1 MVGLPSSTL
10 RDELET
16 ARFIVEAGASE
27 ARIYPTVVFRDTE
40 LCESAMNGDYVPL
53 SIEEAV
59 SRSAEVFKIFVDA
72 GVRVLRIGLCDSE
85 NLHSAE
91 TYYAG
96 PNEAAL
102 GELVIN
108 RYYLNLLRERLNGS
122 SVEKDSELLIYAPIG
137 HTSKIIGQH
146 KKNKNHL
153 LKEYAFSK
161 IKVIESEMIEEY
173 DVFLRIE
180 ERK

>member
-1 MVGLPSSTL
+1 MIGLPSSTL
-10 RDELET
+10 EDEIRT
-16 ARFIVEAGASE
+16 ARFIVSAGADE

-40 LCESAMNGDYVPL
+40 LYRSTITGEYKPL
-53 SIEEAV
+53 CVEDAV
-59 SRSAEVFKIFVDA
+59 SRSAEVFKIFVES
-72 GVRVLRIGLCDSE
+72 GVKVLRIGLCDSE
-85 NLHSAE
+85 NLHSDK
-91 TYYAG
+91 TYFAG

-108 RYYLNLLRERLNGS
+108 RYYLNLLE
-122 SVEKDSELLIYAPIG
+122 EKLKGINIENDSELLIYAPKG
-137 HTSKIIGQH
+137 HTSKVVGQH

-153 LKEYAFSK
+153 LKEYELSK
-161 IKVIESEMIEEY
+161 VKVIECDDVKEY